1 MSHTFENWS
10 RSVKF
15 TPSTFVRPT
24 SEAEVVQ
31 LVTAAATAGKC
42 VRTQGAGH
50 SFSQILTTNDVLLK
64 LDRLPDKCV
73 VNGTQATVCA
83 GMQLK
88 EVIAALKARGLGLRN
103 IGSVTEQSIAGA
115 FSTGTHGT
123 GIALGSLASQVTAI
137 RLVDGQGQVRQL
149 TSSADLAAARVNV
162 GLLGV
167 ITEVALDCVPYYD
180 VEYNAYLCRF
190 GDVIDRL
197 DELKDTNERALM
209 WWLRPPAGPQDRV
222 VIITKNAPGAPPG
235 FPGNDPAVQDRTIPG
250 LSSGL
255 SFDARL
261 LGIAVL
267 GLPVAAGKFGRI
279 LRYTAGYED
288 VLTIPLLPVFHRECE
303 YAILA
308 EYAGEALRQIRTVLD
323 EGDVRLILPIEV
335 RFQAE
340 ETHLL
345 STAHN
350 RPNGVCYIGVASG
363 VDVMANAP
371 EVFERFE
378 PIMRSFGGRPHWGK
392 HFNLNR
398 KELAAMYPSTHDA
411 FVQERRQFD
420 PTGVF
425 LNSLLRDLFE

>member
-15 TPSTFVRPT
+15 TPKTFVRPT

-31 LVTAAATAGKC
+31 VVTAAAEAGQC

-73 VNGTQATVCA
+73 VSGTQATVCA

-88 EVIAALKARGLGLRN
+88 EVIAALQARGLGLRN

-123 GIALGSLASQVTAI
+123 GICLGSLASQVSAV

-149 TSSADLAAARVNV
+149 TSAADLAVARVNV
-162 GLLGV
+162 GMLGV
-167 ITEVALDCVPYYD
+167 ITEVTLDCVPYYN

-190 GDVIDRL
+190 GDVIDRI
-197 DELKDTNERALM
+197 DDLKDTNERALL
-209 WWLRPPAGPQDRV
+209 WWLRPPTGPQDRV
-222 VIITKNAPGAPPG
+222 VIIIKNSPGAPPG
-235 FPGNDPAVQDRTIPG
+235 FPANDPVLDDHAIPG

-255 SFDARL
+255 SFDAGL
-261 LGIAVL
+261 LGVVLL
-267 GLPVAAGKFGRI
+267 GLPVGAGRFRRI

-303 YAILA
+303 YAIPA
-308 EYAGEALRQIRTVLD
+308 AHAADALRELRTVLD

-350 RPNGVCYIGVASG
+350 RPQGVCYIGVASG
-363 VDVMANAP
+363 VEVMANAP

-378 PIMRSFGGRPHWGK
+378 PIMRAFGGRPHWGK

-398 KELAAMYPSTHDA
+398 KELAAMYPASHSSFTTN
-411 FVQERRQFD
+411 R
-420 PTGVF
+420 GWGI
-425 LNSLLRDLFE
+425 S